1 MNIFAA
7 FRARIEEIISE
18 LIKQG
23 VVKDSA
29 DLSRISVEPP
39 REASHGDMA
48 TNAAMVLG
56 KFSELQ
62 PRDLAD
68 KIVDLL
74 SEDKDIAAIDIA
86 GPGFINLSFAPSV
99 WQGQVV
105 NVLRAGTEY
114 GNSDIGAKDKV
125 NIEYVSANPT
135 GPMHVGHARGAV
147 VGDALARLL

>member
-48 TNAAMVLG
+48 TNAAMVL
-56 KFSELQ
+56 SL
-62 PRDLAD
+62 
-68 KIVDLL
+68 IH
-74 SEDKDIAAIDIA
+74 I
-86 GPGFINLSFAPSV
+86 
-99 WQGQVV
+99 
-105 NVLRAGTEY
+105 
-114 GNSDIGAKDKV
+114 
-125 NIEYVSANPT
+125 
-135 GPMHVGHARGAV
+135 
-147 VGDALARLL
+147 

>member
-7 FRARIEEIISE
+7 FRERIDESIRE
-18 LIKQG
+18 LIQQG
-23 VVKDSA
+23 VVNDNA

-62 PRDLAD
+62 PRDLAG
-68 KIVDLL
+68 KIADLL

-86 GPGFINLSFAPSV
+86 EKIDLGWHLSHLLGNL
-99 WQGQVV
+99 GH
-105 NVLRAGTEY
+105 
-114 GNSDIGAKDKV
+114 
-125 NIEYVSANPT
+125 YVAT
-135 GPMHVGHARGAV
+135 
-147 VGDALARLL
+147 